1 MVSQLPYQRMLEEC
15 LKGELRVLN
24 AHLPRQQKLLSD
36 LLAEKH
42 PNVDCNDGSTHFFK
56 RKELAYLASIT
67 GADEQKVLLLPIL
80 IELGPNQGEVSI
92 ICESGIEER
101 IVAKI
106 LNMPIICEQGMITL
120 YRPQLGVLRKVLRTT
135 TQYVFSS
142 RTLK

>member
-24 AHLPRQQKLLSD
+24 AHLPRHQKLLSD
-36 LLAEKH
+36 LLAEEY
-42 PNVDCNDGSTHFFK
+42 PNVDCNDDSTHFFK
-56 RKELAYLASIT
+56 RKELEYLASIT
-67 GADEQKVLLLPIL
+67 GADEQKALLLPIL